1 MTCDPQSKLRKCQN
15 GMTCD
20 LQTRKCSLPR
30 KPTKC
35 QIEFYNKMQ
44 LKKPGITFDFQDDNG
59 CHHSDIEYKTLNT
72 LTYSPCTVSIDN
84 LFYFF
89 QMFLCQT

>member
-1 MTCDPQSKLRKCQN
+1 MICDPQSKLRKCQN
-15 GMTCD
+15 GMACD

-59 CHHSDIEYKTLNT
+59 CHHSDIEFN
-72 LTYSPCTVSIDN
+72 I
-84 LFYFF
+84 
-89 QMFLCQT
+89 QMHLPQCNHRTGDYQWKQCRGNK